1 MYVTDTSVKEQ
12 KKLLRAE
19 FKRIRDNIALE
30 EKTAADKK
38 IASVLLDSDEYKSC
52 RTILSYVS
60 MGSEADTYAVILQ
73 ALNDG
78 KQVAVPRCD
87 DNNGK
92 MTFYT
97 INSFDQLEKGSFSV
111 MEPIPDKCSVL
122 TDFDNSLCIVPGL
135 AFDEYGYRLG
145 YGKGYY
151 DRLLSEHKGIFKI
164 GIGYSCCI
172 VNKLVSDTY
181 DIAADMVITEKNT
194 IIIKDK
200 EAKYG

>member
-1 MYVTDTSVKEQ
+1 MYVKEQ
-12 KKLLRAE
+12 KKLLRTE
-19 FKRIRDNIALE
+19 FKHIRDGISLK

-38 IASVLLDSDEYKSC
+38 IVAALLDSDEYKSC

-60 MGSEADTYAVILQ
+60 LGSEADTYDIILQ

-92 MTFYT
+92 MTFYV
-97 INSFDQLEKGSFSV
+97 ISSLEQLEKGSFSV

-122 TDFDNSLCIVPGL
+122 MDFDNSLCIVPGL

-151 DRLLSEHKGIFKI
+151 DRFLSLHKEIFKI

-172 VNKLVSDTY
+172 VSELVSDTY
-181 DIAADMVITEKNT
+181 DIAADLIITEKYT
-194 IIIKDK
+194 ITPKDK
-200 EAKYG
+200 EANNG